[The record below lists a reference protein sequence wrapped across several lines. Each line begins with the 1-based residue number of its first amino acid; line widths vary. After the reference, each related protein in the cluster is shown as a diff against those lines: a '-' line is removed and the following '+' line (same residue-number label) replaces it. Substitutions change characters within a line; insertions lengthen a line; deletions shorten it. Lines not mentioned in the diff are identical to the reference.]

1 MILLLVAFIFIAS
14 NALVNVGSSRRY
26 NGLLQDYQQ
35 VNGLLAI
42 NNRRQTYFKLYSKSH
57 DEGMLKQYYDECELF
72 DSQLRGLDEKM
83 RNDRKC
89 KMMYRIVGQV
99 AEHRREMAES
109 YIRPDGDYYPSLMAD
124 LDEVD
129 LEIERCLN
137 QLMSQYLEYL
147 NTAFASHS
155 RTLGLTNSIL
165 IVFFMAASLFGMVL
179 NHQMSTSILN
189 SIKRLTDAAR
199 EIMNNNL
206 EAADIEE
213 TPYAE
218 LNQVSAT
225 FDQMKRQIRT
235 MITELHE
242 THQMKERLAEAK
254 IRELQMQM
262 NPHFLFNTLSL
273 VIRSIQ
279 LGERDTSIQLVKAIS
294 KILRSS
300 IEINTVSIPLDAEI
314 ELLQSYLYIQKLHLK
329 GRVTFCLD
337 VRKSFMDEDVM
348 IPPLTIQP
356 LVENSIQHGLKDRVN
371 GGKVDILITEKPDYI
386 EAVVADNGVGF
397 PEDPSQPARRDTP
410 IPKTSIGLKNVEE
423 RLRLFYRK
431 EDVLHIQRTEGITKI
446 TSAEIRYAKTM
457 GKTIKLLALS
467 RKEEDQVL
475 AMVAPHLVSANDP
488 LFAVNGV
495 FNAIFVHGNVLGDA
509 MFYGSGAGKLPTAS
523 AVVSDIVDEVKHLNR
538 NIMTMWDQ
546 DKVELLPISDTSKR
560 FFVRIK
566 GEPQAM
572 KAHLEVNSDRLRLYR
587 WNRWRENSDF

>member
-386 EAVVADNGVGF
+386 EAVVTDNGVGF

-446 TSAEIRYAKTM
+446 TL
-457 GKTIKLLALS
+457 KLY
-467 RKEEDQVL
+467 K
-475 AMVAPHLVSANDP
+475 
-488 LFAVNGV
+488 
-495 FNAIFVHGNVLGDA
+495 
-509 MFYGSGAGKLPTAS
+509 
-523 AVVSDIVDEVKHLNR
+523 
-538 NIMTMWDQ
+538 
-546 DKVELLPISDTSKR
+546 
-560 FFVRIK
+560 
-566 GEPQAM
+566 
-572 KAHLEVNSDRLRLYR
+572 SDRH
-587 WNRWRENSDF
+587 

>member
-262 NPHFLFNTLSL
+262 NPHFLFNALN
-273 VIRSIQ
+273 
-279 LGERDTSIQLVKAIS
+279 AIS
-294 KILRSS
+294 SS
-300 IEINTVSIPLDAEI
+300 IRLNPDTARQLIFNLSRYLRYNI
-314 ELLQSYLYIQKLHLK
+314 ELKDDEQIDIKKELYQIKDYIAIEQARFGDKLT
-329 GRVTFCLD
+329 VIYD
-337 VRKSFMDEDVM
+337 IDEEVNCC
-348 IPPLTIQP
+348 IPSLLIQP
-356 LVENSIQHGLKDRVN
+356 LVENAIVHGIQPCKGKGVVTISVAECGNRVR
-371 GGKVDILITEKPDYI
+371 I
-386 EAVVADNGVGF
+386 AV
-397 PEDPSQPARRDTP
+397 RDTGHG
-410 IPKTSIGLKNVEE
+410 IDPKVIERVEANEMPGNKIGLLNVHHRVKLLYGEG
-423 RLRLFYRK
+423 
-431 EDVLHIQRTEGITKI
+431 LHIRRLEPGTEIAFYIPNQRTPVASQAT
-446 TSAEIRYAKTM
+446 
-457 GKTIKLLALS
+457 LLL
-467 RKEEDQVL
+467 
-475 AMVAPHLVSANDP
+475 
-488 LFAVNGV
+488 
-495 FNAIFVHGNVLGDA
+495 
-509 MFYGSGAGKLPTAS
+509 
-523 AVVSDIVDEVKHLNR
+523 
-538 NIMTMWDQ
+538 
-546 DKVELLPISDTSKR
+546 
-560 FFVRIK
+560 
-566 GEPQAM
+566 
-572 KAHLEVNSDRLRLYR
+572 
-587 WNRWRENSDF
+587 

>member
-356 LVENSIQHGLKDRVN
+356 LVENSISHGLFDKPEGGQITISAALTEEGDMLLTVSDNGIGINKKQLEEMVN

-446 TSAEIRYAKTM
+446 TL
-457 GKTIKLLALS
+457 KLY
-467 RKEEDQVL
+467 K
-475 AMVAPHLVSANDP
+475 
-488 LFAVNGV
+488 
-495 FNAIFVHGNVLGDA
+495 
-509 MFYGSGAGKLPTAS
+509 
-523 AVVSDIVDEVKHLNR
+523 
-538 NIMTMWDQ
+538 
-546 DKVELLPISDTSKR
+546 
-560 FFVRIK
+560 
-566 GEPQAM
+566 
-572 KAHLEVNSDRLRLYR
+572 SDRH
-587 WNRWRENSDF
+587 